1 MVTSSGLH
9 ELLEKELRLLSGAHR
24 QNAPQA
30 GSSVDIATNPKLKR
44 LLKTGASWDEKQVKR
59 LEKVFAA
66 AKLTPGDRDNP
77 VTDAIDNV
85 NQALLADARSAIER
99 DLVTITGAQTTLH
112 YFIAKY
118 GAARAYAESLGL
130 TKAAGLLGQTAKEA
144 GFADRQFTKVAET
157 VLGKAKAAEAA
168 YTENSS
174 GLGST
179 FTWLALAGAVAAG
192 LNALKGSRE
201 INRA

>member
-9 ELLEKELRLLSGAHR
+9 ELFEKELCLLSGAHR

-44 LLKTGASWDEKQVKR
+44 LLKTGSAWDQKQVKR

-66 AKLTPGDRDNP
+66 AKLTASDRHNP
-77 VTDAIDNV
+77 VIDSIDKV
-85 NQALLADARSAIER
+85 NQSLLAETGNAIER
-99 DLVTITGAQTTLH
+99 DLVAITGAQTTLH

-130 TKAAGLLGQTAKEA
+130 TKAAALLGQTAKEA

-157 VLGKAKAAEAA
+157 ILGKAKAAEAA
-168 YTENSS
+168 YTESSS

-179 FTWLALAGAVAAG
+179 LTWLALAGAVAAG
-192 LNALKGSRE
+192 FNALKGSRE
-201 INRA
+201 VNRA